1 MNIVAIIQARL
12 GSKRLPYKM
21 MLSLH
26 GHPIIEWVLRRVKSS
41 QKLDNIVAAIP
52 ISSENDILEKC
63 IRSIGID
70 VYRGSEEDVLK
81 RFYEAA
87 MLKKATHIVR
97 VCADNPLISG
107 EEIDKLIDFYFE
119 NPCDYAYNHIPK
131 DNTYPDGL
139 GAEIV
144 SFEILKYLH
153 RNVTNQHYREHCL
166 LYIMDTPEKFN
177 IKTFNPEDDKIA
189 LPHLRFDVD
198 DFDDYYRLSLKDFTF
213 QSTPLELVR
222 LFDDKL

>member
-12 GSKRLPYKM
+12 GSKRLPYTM

-26 GHPIIEWVLRRVKSS
+26 GHPIIEWVLKRVKSS
-41 QKLDNIVAAIP
+41 QKLDDIVAAIP
-52 ISSENDILEKC
+52 LSSENDILEKC
-63 IRSIGID
+63 ISSIGID
-70 VYRGSEEDVLK
+70 VYRGSEEDVLA

-87 MLKKATHIVR
+87 KLKKATHIVR
-97 VCADNPLISG
+97 VCADNPLIAG
-107 EEIDKLIDFYFE
+107 EEIDRLIDFYFE

-144 SFEILKYLH
+144 SFEILEYLH
-153 RNVTNQHYREHCL
+153 HNVTNSHYREHCL
-166 LYIMDTPEKFN
+166 LYIMNTPEKFN
-177 IKTFNPEDDKIA
+177 IKTFNPEDDRIA
-189 LPHLRFDVD
+189 RPHLRFDVD
-198 DFDDYYRLSLKDFTF
+198 DFDDYYRLALKDFNF
-213 QSTPLELVR
+213 QSTPLQLVK